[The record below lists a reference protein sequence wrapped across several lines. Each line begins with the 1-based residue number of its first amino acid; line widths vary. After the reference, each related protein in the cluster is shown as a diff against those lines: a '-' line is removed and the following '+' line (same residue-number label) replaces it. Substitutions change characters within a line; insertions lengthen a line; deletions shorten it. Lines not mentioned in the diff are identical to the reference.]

1 MKKRVLV
8 SVLCVALLAAL
19 LLGSQSAADDKLNFI
34 SINDTL
40 PPELINTAVSY
51 GGQIY
56 VPAWLFANYGLGLSY
71 VYFSSASTAYL
82 YSGDLQLFF
91 ELSTGKTYDG
101 DDYHYSTPA
110 IFQGGTVYLPLD
122 FVCSFFGMP
131 SYANIGE
138 NEYGRVLR
146 ITTGAQILTDQEFLR
161 AARNVMRS
169 HYQSYSKVNAT
180 PSPSPSPSS
189 SPSPPPPPPVV
200 TETPSHDGDHVRL
213 AMIGLPDTQLLELLR
228 RTKTDACFFLTGEE
242 AYSDP
247 DTVRRLACS
256 GYSLGVHCPGGT
268 RAEYEETAALLMEI
282 ARVRT
287 ILTYVPAEEPA
298 LQGTVPLNWDAALL
312 SGADAFNT
320 AYQLTAQLETM
331 HGDMTL
337 ALSCDASCAE
347 AVSVILYYLSGNG
360 FSTSAPRVTAQTSN

>member
-19 LLGSQSAADDKLNFI
+19 LLAPQSAADDKLNFI

-51 GGQIY
+51 GGLTY

-82 YSGDLQLFF
+82 YSIDRQLFF
-91 ELSTGKTYDG
+91 EMSSGETYDG
-101 DDYHYSTPA
+101 DGYHFSTPA

-131 SYANIGE
+131 NYANIGE

-146 ITTGAQILTDQEFLR
+146 ITTGAQVLTDQEFLR
-161 AARNVMRS
+161 AARNVMRA
-169 HYQSYSKVNAT
+169 HYQSYSKTNTTPT
-180 PSPSPSPSS
+180 PSR
-189 SPSPPPPPPVV
+189 PPAV
-200 TETPSHDGDHVRL
+200 TEPPSHEGDYVHL
-213 AMIGLPDTQLLELLR
+213 AMIGLPDAQLLELLR
-228 RTKTDACFFLTGEE
+228 RTRTDACFFLTGEE
-242 AYSDP
+242 ARSDP

-256 GYSLGVHCPGGT
+256 GYSLGVYCPGGT
-268 RAEYEETAALLMEI
+268 RAEYEETAALLTEI

-287 ILTYVPAEEPA
+287 ILTYMPAEAPT
-298 LQGTVPLNWDAALL
+298 LPGTVLLHWDAALL
-312 SGADAFNT
+312 SGTDALNS
-320 AYQLTAQLETM
+320 AYRITAQLETM
-331 HGDMTL
+331 RGDMTL
-337 ALSCDASCAE
+337 ALSCDPSCSE
-347 AVSVILYYLSGNG
+347 GVSVVLYYLSGNG
-360 FSTSAPRVTAQTSN
+360 FSTSAPRVTAQANN